1 MAAAPSIPR
10 LRTRPAPL
18 SPRVGREREGAA
30 LDELRPREDARLLSV
45 RDPGGAGA
53 APPVPRAEA
62 AAEAMAPAPFP
73 ITTWRMSRSD
83 PVARRLGI
91 APAPP

>member
-10 LRTRPAPL
+10 LHTRPAPPPPL
-18 SPRVGREREGAA
+18 VGRELEVAG
-30 LDELRPREDARLLSV
+30 LDEPQPRGDARLLSV
-45 RDPGGAGA
+45 RDPGGAGEA
-53 APPVPRAEA
+53 LPVPRAEA

-73 ITTWRMSRSD
+73 ITTGRMSRSD
-83 PVARRLGI
+83 PLARRLGI